1 MKGRVLNGR
10 LYLDCLRRLSL
21 PGLSQIAVFA
31 FLTLLYHLFDSSRF
45 QTLEE
50 LSPFLYLY
58 QYVSPAFLGLCAFS
72 FLFRRNASDFFHSLP
87 YSRHCLFLGC
97 SLAAASYVLAG
108 ILFCLG
114 LSGLLLLLKGV
125 AFMPSQLPVLA
136 FQYGAGALLVL
147 GCTLVGISLTGLRST
162 ALLLGFVLL
171 LAPRALAALY
181 AWLLEDAFP
190 LLEPASLSFF
200 LSAAPNLPAA
210 LLLDI
215 LRWFLGYGGSS
226 PAQLLSQPL
235 YGLYTLFLAL
245 IAYAGALFA
254 FRWRPSETAG
264 VAAPNRPLRGLLRCL
279 PSLPFFVLA
288 GVFTAQ
294 LALNSLSSTGFASAG
309 GLFLLLSLGL
319 VAYVCTGLMLDRSLR
334 GLPRTLAVLPLAFL
348 LSFGLGAGALLQGNA
363 WKQADF
369 SPQRLQGVRF
379 LSSEGVS
386 KTYADL
392 FRNELWY
399 QEPELLSLVSGAID
413 RQRQSPNQGAYSQEV
428 ELTLQGGRR
437 LRLQLLLSEEERQSL
452 DALLMENEAYL
463 SAGQQLPLQ
472 EEILSLRCDELEQ
485 GRAAELWQT
494 LRQEL
499 SDLPAAAPTQAQNL
513 SLYSTA
519 QAGSERALGPFLLYR
534 QSSLRP
540 LGRLSLEGYRGLDF
554 FSSSYV
560 LSVQT
565 PRSSQQ
571 YLELCLAENQTDLLS
586 LRQALSEGLTPSVC
600 FLNLSLTN
608 VPLEDGLYASETYSS
623 ISIYQRPE
631 EVDLALPQLNEL
643 CEMILQQAEAPIS
656 LDGCLATVQ
665 LSLEY
670 EDRSVQLLSLPLA
683 MDPEALDRL
692 VALLPS
698 A

>member
-1 MKGRVLNGR
+1 M
-10 LYLDCLRRLSL
+10 
-21 PGLSQIAVFA
+21 
-31 FLTLLYHLFDSSRF
+31 
-45 QTLEE
+45 
-50 LSPFLYLY
+50 
-58 QYVSPAFLGLCAFS
+58 
-72 FLFRRNASDFFHSLP
+72 
-87 YSRHCLFLGC
+87 
-97 SLAAASYVLAG
+97 
-108 ILFCLG
+108 
-114 LSGLLLLLKGV
+114 
-125 AFMPSQLPVLA
+125 
-136 FQYGAGALLVL
+136 
-147 GCTLVGISLTGLRST
+147 
-162 ALLLGFVLL
+162 
-171 LAPRALAALY
+171 
-181 AWLLEDAFP
+181 
-190 LLEPASLSFF
+190 
-200 LSAAPNLPAA
+200 
-210 LLLDI
+210 LDI

-294 LALNSLSSTGFASAG
+294 LALNSLSSIGFASAG

-334 GLPRTLAVLPLAFL
+334 GRPARWRASLGVSSVLR
-348 LSFGLGAGALLQGNA
+348 AGRPAPLLQGNA

-369 SPQRLQGVRF
+369 SSQRLQSVRF

-428 ELTLQGGRR
+428 ELTLQGGRS
-437 LRLQLLLSEEERQSL
+437 LRLHLLLSEEERQSL
-452 DALLMENEAYL
+452 DALLAKNEAYL

-472 EEILSLRCDELEQ
+472 EEVLSLRCDQLGQ
-485 GRAAELWQT
+485 GHAAELWQT

-513 SLYSTA
+513 SLYDTA

-554 FSSSYV
+554 FSSSYA

-571 YLELCLAENQTDLLS
+571 YLEFCLAENQMALQS

-608 VPLEDGLYASETYSS
+608 IPLEDGLYASETYSS
-623 ISIYQRPE
+623 VSIYQRPE

-643 CEMILQQAEAPIS
+643 CEMILAA
-656 LDGCLATVQ
+656 G
-665 LSLEY
+665 
-670 EDRSVQLLSLPLA
+670 RSAHLPG
-683 MDPEALDRL
+683 RL
-692 VALLPS
+692 PCHRAAFPGI
-698 A
+698 